1 MINVKHYFMI
11 LKAVDLYIP
20 NVFKLF
26 KANISNFDIKIHR
39 SYTDYM
45 LLSMRNCLSSKFN
58 YNNIWKTVT
67 KLSH

>member
-1 MINVKHYFMI
+1 MKTMINVKHYFMI
-11 LKAVDLYIP
+11 LKAVDLYIS

-45 LLSMRNCLSSKFN
+45 LLSAMRNCLSSKFN
-58 YNNIWKTVT
+58 YNNILKTVT
-67 KLSH
+67 